1 MLKTFWL
8 NMRTSCLGRQVLE
21 GGVVLGVK
29 DDILYF
35 VHFIYFYVYV
45 YIYIIIYYTLGAPLL
60 MYASV
65 SVDVH
70 VSV

>member
-1 MLKTFWL
+1 
-8 NMRTSCLGRQVLE
+8 
-21 GGVVLGVK
+21 VLGVK

-45 YIYIIIYYTLGAPLL
+45 YIYIIIYYTLRAPLL
-60 MYASV
+60 MYASA
-65 SVDVH
+65 SVGVH